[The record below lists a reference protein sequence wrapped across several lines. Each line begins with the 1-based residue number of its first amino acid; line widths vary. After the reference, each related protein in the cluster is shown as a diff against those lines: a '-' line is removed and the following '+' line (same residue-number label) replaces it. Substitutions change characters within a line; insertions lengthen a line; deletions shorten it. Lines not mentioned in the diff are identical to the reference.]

1 MDMKCSK
8 SKLHEFSLING
19 WLELYDRQNDKGSEI
34 GYLLSDGSNIVVYFN
49 SEALF
54 IGMTDRLDISI
65 NLEDDND

>member
-8 SKLHEFSLING
+8 SKISEFALING
-19 WLELYDRQNDKGSEI
+19 WLELYDRQNSKGSEM
-34 GYLLSDGSNIVVYFN
+34 GYLLPDGSNIVVYFDI
-49 SEALF
+49 EALF